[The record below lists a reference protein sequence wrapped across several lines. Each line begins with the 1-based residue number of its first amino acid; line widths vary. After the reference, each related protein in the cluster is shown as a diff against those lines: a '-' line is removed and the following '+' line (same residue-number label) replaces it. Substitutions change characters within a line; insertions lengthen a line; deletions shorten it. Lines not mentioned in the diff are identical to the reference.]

1 MDKHKSSNLRRYK
14 DPFVWIPLN
23 IFLRILSRLV
33 NSLGVNKILDVGCG
47 EGLIIEYLISKN
59 KDLSIEGVDIS
70 NQAIAMAGQLCPSS
84 SFRQGDICNIDY
96 RDKSFDLILAIEV
109 LEHLVNP
116 EKAIRQA
123 HRISRKYC
131 IFSVPLEPYF
141 SMCNFIRGKNIHRW
155 GSPAE
160 HLWRW
165 SVKQF
170 SVLLHNHFN
179 KVKFQI
185 VFPWIIALCEVDA
198 Q

>member
-1 MDKHKSSNLRRYK
+1 MDRHKSSNLKRHK

-33 NSLGVNKILDVGCG
+33 NSLSVNKILDVGCG

-70 NQAIAMAGQLCPSS
+70 SQAIAMAGQLCPSS

-116 EKAIRQA
+116 EKAISEA

-141 SMCNFIRGKNIHRW
+141 SMCNLLRGKIYID
-155 GSPAE
+155 G
-160 HLWRW
+160 
-165 SVKQF
+165 V
-170 SVLLHNHFN
+170 
-179 KVKFQI
+179 
-185 VFPWIIALCEVDA
+185 ALRNTYGDGRSNNSA
-198 Q
+198 FFYITILIRLNFKLYSLG